1 MQSVGE
7 PSSFNGTFSYLIPCD
22 GTVTSIRARGF
33 CPARINDS
41 AIVLTIL
48 NSTVVA
54 VSSNI
59 TVIKAECNTS
69 APVGPD
75 YYEGYVN
82 VNNLSISVV
91 SGGFLSVFFPGSDC
105 LANETC
111 LFQPA
116 ILNETR
122 SENLFFFDRKLVRS
136 EPEVSLLFSATIVP
150 GALFRID
157 RSYILVKFVY
167 SQMKRQQGTVI
178 LLGSLLFQ

>member
-1 MQSVGE
+1 MFHVITLDCSITDYEVAESEELQSIAE
-7 PSSFNGTFSYLIPCD
+7 PSSLNGTFSYLIPCD
-22 GTVTSIRARGF
+22 GKVTSIRARGF

-54 VSSNI
+54 GEVSSNI
-59 TVIKAECNTS
+59 TVIKAECNIS
-69 APVGPD
+69 APVGSD

-82 VNNLSISVV
+82 VNNLSIRVV

-105 LANETC
+105 ITDETC

-122 SENLFFFDRKLVRS
+122 SENLFFFDRKLMRS
-136 EPEVSLLFSATIVP
+136 ERDVSLLFSATIVP

-157 RSYILVKFVY
+157 RILIF
-167 SQMKRQQGTVI
+167 
-178 LLGSLLFQ
+178 

>member
-1 MQSVGE
+1 MLHVITLDCSITDYEVEESEELQSILE
-7 PSSFNGTFSYLIPCD
+7 PSSLDGTFSYLVSCD
-22 GTVTSIRARGF
+22 GKVTSIRARGF

-48 NSTVVA
+48 DSTVVA
-54 VSSNI
+54 GEVSSNI
-59 TVIKAECNTS
+59 TLIKAECNTS

-105 LANETC
+105 LANETY

-136 EPEVSLLFSATIVP
+136 EPDVSLLFSATIVP

-157 RSYILVKFVY
+157 GMLIF
-167 SQMKRQQGTVI
+167 
-178 LLGSLLFQ
+178 